1 MKLCFSIDALS
12 PAADQAWRLQQDE
25 SWRPIHY
32 AEPLQTHDQRI
43 PTLPEAEAWLGIK
56 MQKDKDVGLIP
67 KGKSGMF
74 DVFMRAIYT
83 HAVIHRLS
91 DAPIPDKQQM
101 LDVIRALPVGT
112 AWLVYLNLAGQ
123 FTALKSEEERII
135 GNLDIAVRGEIASS
149 AAYIGAQAVLQ
160 DELMDT
166 TYRQFL
172 QAWSEHLE
180 TGKMAVFVPDVEKL
194 DEQETVLHKIHQWCH
209 E

>member
-12 PAADQAWRLQQDE
+12 PAADQAWRLQDNQ
-25 SWRPIHY
+25 SWRRIDY
-32 AEPLQTHDQRI
+32 AEPLQAHDQRMST
-43 PTLPEAEAWLGIK
+43 PKEAEVWLGIK

-67 KGKSGMF
+67 KGKSGIF

-83 HAVIHRLS
+83 HTVLHHLS
-91 DAPIPDKQQM
+91 DVAIPERQQM
-101 LDVIRALPVGT
+101 LDVVRSLPVGT
-112 AWLVYLNLAGQ
+112 PWLLYLNLAGQ
-123 FTALKSEEERII
+123 FSALNTKQGRII

-149 AAYIGAQAVLQ
+149 AAYIGEQAVMQ
-160 DELMDT
+160 DDLMNV

-172 QAWSEHLE
+172 EGWLEHIN

-194 DEQETVLHKIHQWCH
+194 EEEEQTLQKIQQWHH